1 MRPTRQKLAIALA
14 TGALFGHAAAA
25 SAGTLETVKLRG
37 MLICG
42 VSQGI
47 AGFSIADEK
56 SAWSGFDVDFCRAV
70 AAATLGDSGKVRFVP
85 LTAGE
90 RFEALKSKQVDLLSR
105 NTTWTMGRETE
116 LGLVFAGVNYY
127 DGQGFLA
134 PRSRHADSGLDLDG
148 AEVCVQS
155 GTTSV
160 LNVVDFF
167 QTNNMKIE
175 TLLAPTV
182 EEAQQAYQSGRC
194 DVLTSDVSQLYAIRT
209 KLPKPDDNVI
219 LADVISKE
227 PLGPAVRADDIAW
240 FNIVKWTH
248 FALIDAEELGI
259 GAGTIDSALKS
270 QKPDVKRFVGAD
282 GEFGKQ
288 LGLAPSWAVDAVR
301 AGGNYGEMFERNLGV
316 KSALGIPRG
325 LNQLWSNGGLQYAPP
340 IR

>member
-1 MRPTRQKLAIALA
+1 MRSIRPPRAIALA
-14 TGALFGHAAAA
+14 VSIMCGLAGAAG
-25 SAGTLETVKLRG
+25 AGTLDTVKQRG
-37 MLICG
+37 ILVCG

-70 AAATLGDSGKVRFVP
+70 AAATLGDPDKVRFVP
-85 LTAGE
+85 LTAAE
-90 RFEALKSKQVDLLSR
+90 RFDALKSQQVDLLSR
-105 NTTWTMGRETE
+105 NTSWTMGRETG

-127 DGQGFLA
+127 DGQGFLS
-134 PRSRHADSGLDLDG
+134 PKSRHAEGALDLDG
-148 AEVCVQS
+148 AKVCVQS
-155 GTTSV
+155 GTTSQ

-167 QTNNMKIE
+167 QANHMKIE
-175 TLLAPTV
+175 TVLAPTV
-182 EEAQQAYQSGRC
+182 EEAQQGYQSGRC

-259 GAGTIDSALKS
+259 STATIDSALKS

-282 GEFGKQ
+282 GDFGKQ
-288 LGLAPSWAVDAVR
+288 LGLAPTWAVDAVK
-301 AGGNYGEMFERNLGV
+301 AGGNYGEIFERNLGV